1 MITSTTTRTTITMT
15 IRTTTTT
22 MITIPTTTTKTN
34 GDDVKTTIEAGRKN
48 RRLSTSLAY
57 LAMSAPRQFNQRLY
71 F

>member
-22 MITIPTTTTKTN
+22 MITIPTTKTN
-34 GDDVKTTIEAGRKN
+34 GKDVKTTIEAGRKN